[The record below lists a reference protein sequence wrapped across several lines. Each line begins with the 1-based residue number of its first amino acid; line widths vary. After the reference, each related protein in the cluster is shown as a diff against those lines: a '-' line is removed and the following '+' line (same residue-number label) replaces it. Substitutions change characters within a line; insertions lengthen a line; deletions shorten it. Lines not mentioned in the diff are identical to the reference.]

1 MPLALR
7 RRSRLDSNRQQTLAH
22 QNEQRFKA
30 SKMFGLLSKKPLLDE
45 VASQWL
51 VDAYGW
57 ALRHFDAKVFFD
69 ESILV
74 TPTNEHFPGRE
85 TSAEGMAALIFDRV
99 QTYAGVRHWPFQI
112 VDALNYVPTD
122 TPPRLNAALL
132 VQRGAHAANL
142 PAHTAPLI
150 IPYNPHQ
157 IGKPE
162 SLIASY
168 AYILAYYLG
177 TLAKELPPGGENYWP
192 HATEL
197 LGVFMGFG
205 IMFANTAYTFKGGC
219 GSCYNPLAERAEFLS
234 QDEVTYAM
242 ALFCALKRIPTQT
255 VLPHLKS
262 YLRPAYKRAI
272 SDIQRREKDLTTLRS
287 IHDAGRVI
295 DTTTV

>member
-1 MPLALR
+1 
-7 RRSRLDSNRQQTLAH
+7 
-22 QNEQRFKA
+22 
-30 SKMFGLLSKKPLLDE
+30 MFGLLSKKPLLDD

-51 VDAYGW
+51 VDAYAW

-85 TSAEGMAALIFDRV
+85 TSIDGMAALIFDRV
-99 QTYAGVRHWPFQI
+99 QTYAGVRHWPYQL
-112 VDALNYVPTD
+112 VDALHYVPTD
-122 TPPRLNAALL
+122 MPRLNANTLL
-132 VQRGAHAANL
+132 AQRGARAANIQ
-142 PAHTAPLI
+142 AHTAPLI
-150 IPYNPHQ
+150 VPYNPHQ

-168 AYILAYYLG
+168 AYVLAYYLG
-177 TLAKELPPGGENYWP
+177 TLANEPPPGGESYWP

-219 GSCYNPLAERAEFLS
+219 GSCYNPLAERAAFLS
-234 QDEVTYAM
+234 QDEVTYAL
-242 ALFCALKRIPTQT
+242 ALFCMLKRIPIQT

-262 YLRPAYKRAI
+262 YLRPAYKKAVN
-272 SDIQRREKDLTTLRS
+272 DIVRREKELTALRS

-295 DTTTV
+295 DTTSA